1 MMRAAAK
8 VAGFGVVNTG
18 LRGGVVPESPISA
31 AARAAARPVGVIS
44 AKSSSDGLKASVAID
59 DGPPSVERTGWV
71 EIDDWDFAGS
81 EEEIFAPAGDP
92 PLRLVFGGAPTVE
105 EAKEATT
112 ELKDALEKVFVSS
125 PKSSGS
131 ESLHGASH
139 SVGLLQLSNSEVLEK
154 KALTS
159 SYSTPNHAIQAF
171 KFLDQSPEVQGVVAS
186 IASDPTVWDAVLQ
199 NPALQ
204 SYLQSH
210 GTAYSKLNL
219 YQNVGES
226 TPQGDVLYQECPKSF
241 DVSSSESGK
250 ADDDDCN
257 AGESSSKNELLN
269 IWENIKLRV
278 VDMMSNLS
286 DFFSS
291 LFGVQQGDIKAGAN
305 TGPFPA
311 AVEKFLG
318 PSLMAVVVMVIM
330 VVVLKRA

>member
-1 MMRAAAK
+1 MNLCA
-8 VAGFGVVNTG
+8 
-18 LRGGVVPESPISA
+18 
-31 AARAAARPVGVIS
+31 
-44 AKSSSDGLKASVAID
+44 
-59 DGPPSVERTGWV
+59 
-71 EIDDWDFAGS
+71 
-81 EEEIFAPAGDP
+81 
-92 PLRLVFGGAPTVE
+92 
-105 EAKEATT
+105 
-112 ELKDALEKVFVSS
+112 
-125 PKSSGS
+125 
-131 ESLHGASH
+131 
-139 SVGLLQLSNSEVLEK
+139 
-154 KALTS
+154 
-159 SYSTPNHAIQAF
+159 
-171 KFLDQSPEVQGVVAS
+171 
-186 IASDPTVWDAVLQ
+186 
-199 NPALQ
+199 
-204 SYLQSH
+204 

-226 TPQGDVLYQECPKSF
+226 ISQGDVLYQECPKSF
-241 DVSSSESGK
+241 DGSCSESGK

-257 AGESSSKNELLN
+257 DGESSSKNELLN